1 MAGNDPLIGKELG
14 DYLLQSLIGRGGM
27 ARVYLGY
34 DKNLDRYAAIKVIE
48 THLITGSDSAEYYER
63 FQREARSIAKLNHP
77 NIVGIYQFG
86 QYGRNY
92 YMAMEFIDGRDLRLV
107 LKDYNRKGEMIP
119 VTRMLRVLRHMAS
132 ALDYAH
138 EKGVIHRDIKP
149 SNILVTK
156 EDDKAVLTDFGLA
169 LNVPEGTV
177 GNTFGSA
184 HYIAPEQAVS
194 SAQAVPQSD
203 LYSLGI
209 VLYEMMTG
217 RVPFDDASAMS
228 VALKHLSDP
237 PPPPSQLNPAISSHV
252 EAVILKSLEKEPHE
266 RYQTGQLFIRA
277 LEHAFAM
284 SGYVDTTISSS
295 MGGITPPVA
304 PPQRK
309 SSNPFIDSGYHLEQ
323 SPTPPPMPAAQLPQ
337 PVTPPLQLS
346 DADRTGVKPPTARTS
361 TANVV
366 IESPIAADP
375 SKRPIVTKPAEAGA
389 STNLPKRS
397 SEETIEDRLSK
408 LKASNVNRVTSKK
421 NTSPSPSNVATP
433 ISRKER
439 EQRNRMIAMIISGV
453 VVLVV
458 LLLVIFAVVSGA
470 GEGEPTPSDGATL
483 TLPTSAPTLTDIP
496 PTDVAPTA
504 DPMAGLVLPAVA
516 TPAPNMVAVT
526 LIYDQRTLILLNASG
541 QTVDISNLLFQS
553 GNASFRSNRWANGT
567 RPVTA
572 LPSGDCFQ
580 IWLSDAG
587 TLPQPD
593 YCIARH
599 RWLAV
604 TSENAFWNGSTGDAV
619 FFVQRNDDLVG
630 TCVST
635 AETSR
640 CEFSVPI
647 SAG

>member
-119 VTRMLRVLRHMAS
+119 VPRMLRVLRHMAS

-266 RYQTGQLFIRA
+266 RYQDGQTFMRA

-284 SGYVDTTISSS
+284 SGYVDVTVASG
-295 MGGITPPVA
+295 MGNFTPPVA
-304 PPQRK
+304 PQRK
-309 SSNPFIDSGYHLEQ
+309 SANPFIIEQ

-346 DADRTGVKPPTARTS
+346 DADRTGIKPPSTRNA
-361 TANVV
+361 TANVM
-366 IESPIAADP
+366 IEAPIPAEP
-375 SKRPIVTKPAEAGA
+375 SKRPIVTKPAEGVSTSA
-389 STNLPKRS
+389 SLPKRS
-397 SEETIEDRLSK
+397 NDETIEDRLSK
-408 LKASNVNRVTSKK
+408 LKASNVSRVTSKK
-421 NTSPSPSNVATP
+421 NTIPSSSAAKVATP

-439 EQRNRMIAMIISGV
+439 EQRNRTMAMIVAGV
-453 VVLVV
+453 VVFVI
-458 LLLVIFAVVSGA
+458 LLLVLFAFVTSSFG
-470 GEGEPTPSDGATL
+470 GEQTPQTDVTL
-483 TLPTSAPTLTDIP
+483 TLPTSAPTLTTIP
-496 PTDVAPTA
+496 PTEVLPTT
-504 DPMAGLVLPAVA
+504 DPMAGLVLPPVA
-516 TPAPNMVAVT
+516 TPGSNMVAVT

-541 QTVDISNLLFQS
+541 QTVDISNLVFES

-593 YCIARH
+593 YCAARH

-604 TSENAFWNGSTGDAV
+604 TSENAFWNGSMGEAV
-619 FFVQRNDDLVG
+619 FFIQRNDDLIG
-630 TCVST
+630 TCAST
-635 AETSR
+635 SETSR

-647 SAG
+647 AVG